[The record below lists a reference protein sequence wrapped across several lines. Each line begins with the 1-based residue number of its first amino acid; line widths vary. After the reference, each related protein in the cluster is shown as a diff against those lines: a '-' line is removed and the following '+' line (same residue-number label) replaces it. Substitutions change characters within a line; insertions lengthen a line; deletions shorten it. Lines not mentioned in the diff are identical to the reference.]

1 MKAAAAANADGWP
14 GNRRAFVSNVWAQIR
29 ERHAEWGVTE
39 IEFKAML
46 TEAHRLGLIVLVN
59 ADLKDKRQL
68 ETVQASAV
76 TYKNTIWHY
85 VRVED

>member
-1 MKAAAAANADGWP
+1 MKAAAASRAEGWP
-14 GNRRAFVSNVWAQIR
+14 GNRRAFIAQAYDAVG
-29 ERHAEWGVTE
+29 ERHSGWKLTE

-46 TEAHRLGLIVLVN
+46 VELHRMGLVSLMT
-59 ADLKDKRQL
+59 ADLKDKNRLTEL
-68 ETVQASAV
+68 ERSAV